1 MSDADSAPEEPQ
13 DSGDSR
19 ADRKAAKRA
28 AKAEK
33 RALAEQDNKKAGLMA
48 RIALFFRQV
57 VAELKKVIWPNK
69 RELVNYTW
77 VVLVFVVLMGAF
89 IWVLDFV
96 FGKGVLAIFG

>member
-1 MSDADSAPEEPQ
+1 MSDADSAPEETEVS
-13 DSGDSR
+13 DDSR

-33 RALAEQDNKKAGLMA
+33 RALAEQENKKAGLLA

-77 VVLVFVVLMGAF
+77 VVLIFVVLMGAF
-89 IWVLDFV
+89 IWVLDFA
-96 FGKGVLAIFG
+96 FGKGVLQIFG

>member
-13 DSGDSR
+13 GSSDSR

-33 RALAEQDNKKAGLMA
+33 RALAEKENKKSGLIA
-48 RIALFFRQV
+48 RLALFFRQV

-69 RELVNYTW
+69 RELINYTW